1 MKRINFFSGMPHN
14 YNTRHWH
21 ESDSASNHDPLVK
34 LEENVINCI
43 NNLNEE
49 IVNLKDIV
57 IKQLQDENEKLWV
70 KCSTLENKVVSLEQN
85 LNSLGQYDRRNN
97 LVLSGIPEKIPDNQL
112 GNMVASILYDIEK
125 QTKKKLLF
133 VVLIENI
140 VKRLS

>member
-1 MKRINFFSGMPHN
+1 M
-14 YNTRHWH
+14 
-21 ESDSASNHDPLVK
+21 
-34 LEENVINCI
+34 
-43 NNLNEE
+43 
-49 IVNLKDIV
+49 VN
-57 IKQLQDENEKLWV
+57 
-70 KCSTLENKVVSLEQN
+70 LEQN

-97 LVLSGIPEKIPDNQL
+97 FVLSGIPEKIPDNQL

>member
-1 MKRINFFSGMPHN
+1 MPHN

-70 KCSTLENKVVSLEQN
+70 KCSTLENKVVNLKQN